1 MSKFL
6 DIVLL
11 KNVDIVESDLSSSLY
26 LSYDNISALRKE
38 YMDVLN
44 VLKIYNSYEI
54 IDTNNKE
61 LSEGYDEEKYIVNV
75 GNKLLFIRIVTTFNT
90 LYDLLVYTIDD
101 IEKIKRI
108 FFSDKQF
115 VMTDEILK
123 KLEGTKARVLLDL
136 SKDGYFF
143 INANEAFYNL
153 IKFED
158 WDYKNKHQNQLKQR
172 MDDID
177 LIRNNKV
184 ILYRIDDTKVE
195 LEYDI
200 EYIDEKIA
208 VLKEK

>member
-6 DIVLL
+6 DMVLL
-11 KNVDIVESDLSSSLY
+11 RSINILDSDLSSSLY

-38 YMDVLN
+38 YMDVLGK
-44 VLKIYNSYEI
+44 LKIYDSYEI
-54 IDTNNKE
+54 VDINNKE
-61 LSEGYDEEKYIVNV
+61 LSEGYDEEKYIVKV
-75 GNKLLFIRIVTTFNT
+75 DGKLLFIRIVTTFNT
-90 LYDLLVYTIDD
+90 LYDILVYTIDD
-101 IEKIKRI
+101 IDKIRRI

-115 VMTDEILK
+115 LMTNEILN
-123 KLEGTKARVLLDL
+123 KLNSSKARVLLDL
-136 SKDGYFF
+136 SKDGYYF
-143 INANEAFYNL
+143 IKANEAFYNL

-177 LIRNNKV
+177 LIRNDKV

-200 EYIDEKIA
+200 EYIDEKIV